1 MLAKSEP
8 HARTRVR
15 LLGMAH
21 VKEGLG
27 ISDVAK
33 ALRVHETTVD
43 GWIRRFN
50 AQGLDG
56 LIQSPRSGAKRK
68 LSVEQE
74 PLFKAAVIDLQAQR
88 SGGRITGHDI
98 RACSKNNLGCCC
110 LNSVYNLL
118 ARLGLV
124 WISVRSKHPKQSQ
137 VNEPERPRPSIGGSR
152 WVDYDMHELLEMIG
166 ELEDERRWAR
176 LREGALWA
184 VLIHALLLLAIFL
197 LPKYVWVP
205 RVIQPSISARDRK
218 DWTYL
223 DSPSVPVPPSAQT
236 GQAASNRPQNPRR
249 SFDARFATNWR
260 ETEQIHCVP
269 VPGAA
274 EHRWGGL
281 HRT

>member
-1 MLAKSEP
+1 
-8 HARTRVR
+8 
-15 LLGMAH
+15 MAH

-56 LIQSPRSGAKRK
+56 LIESPRSGAKRK
-68 LSVEQE
+68 LGVEQE

-98 RACSKNNLGCCC
+98 RALLEEQFQVYCC

-137 VNEPERPRPSIGGSR
+137 VNQDNFKKTS
-152 WVDYDMHELLEMIG
+152 
-166 ELEDERRWAR
+166 
-176 LREGALWA
+176 
-184 VLIHALLLLAIFL
+184 
-197 LPKYVWVP
+197 
-205 RVIQPSISARDRK
+205 
-218 DWTYL
+218 
-223 DSPSVPVPPSAQT
+223 
-236 GQAASNRPQNPRR
+236 
-249 SFDARFATNWR
+249 
-260 ETEQIHCVP
+260 ET
-269 VPGAA
+269 
-274 EHRWGGL
+274 R
-281 HRT
+281 